1 MTYLHQTTAKM
12 CNWSS

>member
-12 CNWSS
+12 CSWSS